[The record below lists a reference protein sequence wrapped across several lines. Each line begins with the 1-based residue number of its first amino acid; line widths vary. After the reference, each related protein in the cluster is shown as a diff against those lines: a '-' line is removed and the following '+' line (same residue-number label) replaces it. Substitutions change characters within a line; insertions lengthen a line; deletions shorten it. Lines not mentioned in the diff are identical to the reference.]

1 MSYLSVREIHKGL
14 VETGVSLFSFER
26 SNLIDLLKSVK
37 DEIGSITDG
46 PVAQFG

>member
-1 MSYLSVREIHKGL
+1 MHYLSVREIQKEL
-14 VETGVSLFSFER
+14 VGSGVSLFSFER
-26 SNLIDLLKSVK
+26 SSDRSFKIDFK

>member
-1 MSYLSVREIHKGL
+1 MHYLSVREIQKEL
-14 VETGVSLFSFER
+14 VDWVCHYLVLR
-26 SNLIDLLKSVK
+26 DQAVDLLQSVK